1 MNTKII
7 LLFILSLIFL
17 ISCQAN
23 NYILDNS
30 TSNVTKVEIK
40 KCGIQECH
48 GPDFS
53 CGTEV
58 REVCTLEYRLGDR
71 CYEFVKCLIKDNSC
85 QMEKNPKY
93 EACKNCVYECMRN
106 DKSQDPIACEDSCLT
121 NLSISSKEYE

>member
-58 REVCTLEYRLGDR
+58 REVCTLEYS
-71 CYEFVKCLIKDNSC
+71 EFIAIHVRWKKIQNTKLVKIVSMN
-85 QMEKNPKY
+85 
-93 EACKNCVYECMRN
+93 V
-106 DKSQDPIACEDSCLT
+106 
-121 NLSISSKEYE
+121 